1 MSGAI
6 GFIMLCEAL
15 NDRHIASG
23 QPFQLPL
30 YHQIELDIAD
40 YLEAYVENG
49 WLIVQK
55 NPYNQRELMQ
65 IFGCEE

>member
-1 MSGAI
+1 
-6 GFIMLCEAL
+6 MLCEAL
-15 NDRHIASG
+15 NDRHIAAG

-30 YHQIELDIAD
+30 YRIHHSDILDIVD
-40 YLEAYVENG
+40 YLEAYMDG
-49 WLIVQK
+49 DWLIVQK